1 MGQNSSPR
9 TDFWV
14 ISLCSPSV
22 LRESDSDPYLF
33 VLKWEINGNA
43 WTIKHG
49 DIKNNDKPLEY
60 WAYSP
65 FFDKPVC

>member
-1 MGQNSSPR
+1 
-9 TDFWV
+9 
-14 ISLCSPSV
+14 LCSPSL

-60 WAYSP
+60 WAYPP